1 MKKMLFVM
9 PALLTGCTGFSPLR
23 SPAPE
28 LQVPALVF
36 VDGQIRS
43 SAETVAHTQ
52 QQVQATVPA
61 PSRAA
66 PIPRHPRLLPLA
78 CRQCRLPPRKTH

>member
-23 SPAPE
+23 SPAPA

-52 QQVQATVPA
+52 QQVRATVPA
-61 PSRAA
+61 AIA
-66 PIPRHPRLLPLA
+66 
-78 CRQCRLPPRKTH
+78 RQGST